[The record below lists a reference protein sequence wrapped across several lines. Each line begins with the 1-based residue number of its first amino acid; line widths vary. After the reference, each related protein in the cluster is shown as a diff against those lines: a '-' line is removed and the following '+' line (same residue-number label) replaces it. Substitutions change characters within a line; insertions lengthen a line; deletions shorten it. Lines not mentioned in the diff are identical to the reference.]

1 MEIIVK
7 VNKLED
13 VYTLDNVDAY
23 LLANRQF
30 SYRFV
35 ESFCINKINKVRK
48 YAHENNKKV

>member
-35 ESFCINKINKVRK
+35 ESFCINKIKWKIN
-48 YAHENNKKV
+48 